1 MPRPTD
7 WNAIGLDSDPTPGDP
22 DQIRTLST
30 ELNHLGSE
38 ARRISTAIDAVMNTA
53 GDSVFVGEAANAL
66 RDKVNGRLRGHI
78 EDVAQSF
85 ESAAT
90 ALTTWADKL
99 VELQSRADGAL
110 NSGRGLSEDDPNR
123 ETYASTAR
131 QAGTEHGEGASAA
144 AGSISGVSNIQ
155 LPISKCQIFWEAFQ
169 WLAIILIVPALIFG
183 GPIALLALGV
193 NLTLFIKTIVDFAN
207 GDASFL
213 DLFLAG
219 LGILAPTTK
228 ALPIF
233 QIIKGVGTT
242 AFAKGFANIARGT
255 FQALRNLFTNGFRPT
270 TLLLGLR
277 DLVKLGSTW
286 VFKGGLWVLDGI
298 HNLPGIIG
306 RGINSAGL
314 TVVQGIKGIPG
325 FVRGLPETFSRGWE
339 ATKTWVGQEFGGTK
353 WLRIFLPVDAAEI
366 GEYGFARALRISLF
380 DRGVLGQHV
389 FGAPI
394 TSGIGRTISS
404 VPIDPR
410 GVDALVD
417 MPRIQL
423 DQVRFGA
430 GVGQNGIRN
439 LDLHLPSTQLDV
451 TSTLRPPS
459 LNLGDVGAIA
469 HRGNFGVHA
478 ARTVDA
484 LVDMPHVQ
492 LANVHVE
499 NFGALGGR
507 SEVGVSAATPTV
519 TTASGLH
526 VPASAGVPGAT
537 HGLTNTP
544 VTGVSG
550 SAHTTL
556 TGLHPTPAN
565 LTSSTEVL
573 LPGGAHSATH
583 VPGTTVLTGTHATP
597 PPVAGTLGD
606 LSAGSPT
613 AGALHSAFTGSPG
626 VGTVHAPGTP
636 GIGAA
641 HTALTGTPGT
651 TVAHTAL
658 DSAPAPGAPH
668 DVTAPNSLLTGPTT
682 VSHPSPT
689 GIGHG
694 GPGSLDTGNSAFDL
708 LAGTRHNTPNT
719 PVAPGTGNAL
729 ADRTTS
735 ALSANQTRLHLDE
748 LVHSP
753 GSPHPGTSPQQLL
766 HNTPATPPAG
776 PERLTANPA
785 AGTHPERLTTGP
797 GNAGTP
803 DRFAGNGGPHDPAP
817 LSPGGPGHPGG
828 HGNGAALDLVDTGR
842 SARPTDSPAFAGAPA
857 HTDAD
862 KGLAGSAN
870 GTGAHVPGE
879 LPAHATPTPPAT
891 GTPLPGHSS
900 PAPAAH
906 TADTTGAFDDLL
918 KDPNVVR
925 IPGNHELAVKAPR
938 TGTPELHGGAAG
950 SGLFTVDKLGTGFV
964 VRQLDVVGG
973 TVVHSWTFKRL
984 GGLRLAEET
993 VRFGDG
999 PFDGVSVKVAGKT
1012 VDSVSDGAG
1021 TWPAKLGG
1029 EDQIVVASASG
1040 SHVYSRSTGE
1050 LLHSAQDV
1058 PLPPHPEGLT
1068 GPAADS
1074 WNSAARST
1082 RGHMGRAAADNDVKL
1097 FMQGVIGGAFT
1108 SKKGYGGFVKPS
1120 ALEGGLVG
1128 KVKQFNKIA
1137 GELMFEGPNQR
1148 MTVWRGVSMD
1158 PRAAQADSFVE
1169 RLPASTSND
1178 FTFQAEWAKN
1188 GVNSNRVVFE
1198 IDVPADHGKF
1208 SMAYPPGYERSAD
1221 DAIALNQD
1229 QREVTLSPT
1238 RLVRSGP
1245 ARVENGITV
1254 VPVRA
1259 EQIPEAQLEGLINA
1273 KWSGLPSGEAF
1284 EDFGRA
1290 FGQDAIRRWE
1300 GLGDAIVREG
1310 GDGPNVKTFTVG
1322 RPGHADE
1329 MTITVTHK
1337 VDDDAVSVS
1346 ITGGDRTFSR
1356 EWSGTGFNDL
1366 AADLRGHVLHN
1377 NELLSSLP
1385 TPTSWSRELPSPV
1398 RPGTHAEGN
1407 LPSPTRGTPDTA
1419 PRPHQD
1425 SAHAGGQELPGRGS
1439 RLTPTQIEE
1448 AWFRDGRRVD
1458 ALFGDLGDPMRGAR
1472 REAWRDHVQARY
1484 DLGRAEDLVPHN
1496 GHAGSSRGPTPDEIR
1511 ARENAG
1517 AAQQRYDATHHRLTE
1532 LGVDPARMETDL
1544 AALRQISLRERP
1556 RLLGGTVL
1564 STSDDATPPPASA
1577 VPAAHGESGA
1587 ASVTP
1592 PRRLNDILAD
1602 QTRAHQELQQAEIKQ
1617 TQTGKD
1623 AAKVTEARTNLAE
1636 ADTKLKD
1643 ATREL
1648 DDALRHELDNRLL
1661 SQRELNQLVDQFAGA
1676 GDIGRARK
1684 LQAHAQDLN
1693 TAARGTG
1700 DGPVRS
1706 DQFIRTGE
1714 EIQSQSVTVRR
1725 LANELESLVTAGATP
1740 HGELKGLAEGL
1751 EQAAKDLDAALQGHV
1766 TDAARFGGTYTL
1778 RNQHTPVA
1786 AVAHHLAEL
1795 VDDAVKAAKPGDSLV
1810 LKGFLGTDASVERVQ
1825 RGIPDLLRRYRENQ
1839 AFGDVHTGEQW
1850 KAVLPGTEAQWQKVF
1865 DDFDGFDKLSRSQQH
1880 DFVRNLSEKNITDLR
1895 TDVGNLLNSLPPAE
1909 RAQFEKLLTSLQD
1922 LPYRI
1927 KHATPAYHAIANSG
1941 VMSSQGD
1948 LARRGV
1954 RFLASGKSSAKNTSN
1969 LGNDD
1974 FVFFRMEA
1982 GDKPMATRYGP
1993 TTLVFDA
2000 KVLEE
2005 RGGWV
2010 SLHDQLHPL
2019 DRDTMNQLKFGD
2031 ETVRGAKYDEG
2042 FDEVGKRGRWTYEYP
2057 GGRTRQVS
2065 FEQEVFHGAHV
2076 QEALALSVVREVH
2089 LIGGGFKDDVFR
2101 LLADTT
2107 TPEELGSVI
2116 SKLYRPEAKFGSG
2129 LPINPHGSHVTSEW
2143 PSPLKVHDADGDG
2156 RYLADGSVDPAARA
2170 AGKAFDEASDKVRQ
2184 ADNAFKSG
2192 NAKAQRY
2199 NLNKAQPHAEQA
2211 VKLTQ
2216 EFHAASV
2223 GERKAMAQTLLDQR
2237 EQLLKD
2243 INGRLDALKSQNRP
2257 ETGGAQPRPG
2267 RNQGAG
2273 ASSSSAVANGPDLS
2287 PLRGTAE
2294 DALGKVTGITDQMK
2308 KMVRALGNSDGFRAL
2323 ENSRDGV
2330 HTTAAVDLGRTGFD
2344 KAYKHLNRAGLVV
2357 GDAKGLHFTPEGR
2370 RLFLPPGSET
2380 RTPALAADG
2389 LPSHTPDTHS
2399 PAPHTLDTSSP
2410 APHDLSGRSAAPHDL
2425 NTHSPAPH
2433 DLNTHSPAPHDL
2445 DATSHVPGPAR
2456 RTPDPA
2462 PAPHPDTPHA
2472 GDQELPGRAD
2482 RLTPAQIEEAW
2493 FRDGQRVDALFGH
2506 ADDPLRQARREA
2518 WRDHVQARYDLGRA
2532 EDLLPHNGHAGNSN
2546 GPTAAEI
2553 RARQN
2558 VDAAGRRYEATHGRL
2573 ADLGVDPV
2581 RMEADLAN
2589 LRQLS
2594 LKERP
2599 RVLGG
2604 TSLPADSA
2612 TPPPVHS
2619 APTPHSET
2627 EAAVPLTPPQQLAK
2641 SLGEHTDAQR
2651 GVQQAESNLANATPN
2666 QRPAV
2671 QAALDKANDEAS
2683 RIAVRLD
2690 EEMTQALTDGRLS
2703 QRDLNLLVDQ
2713 FAGAGDIQRA
2723 LRFQEHALDL
2733 DARARHTPEG
2743 AGADHFIRTGK
2754 EIEQQSLELRG
2765 LTQRLERLVGSG
2777 KKTPLELQGLARSL
2791 DKAAHDLDA
2800 SLKGFVRDA
2809 AELGGVYT
2817 LRNEHAPVST
2827 VAHELARKVDDAVKA
2842 AGPEDSVVLKGFH
2855 GTDFSISRLQRDM
2868 PEIARHLR
2876 SNKAYAEVHTGNQW
2890 KAELPG
2896 SQEQWEK
2903 IFPEFEEFEKLSDA
2917 QKTRFV
2923 HELSERN
2930 VTQLRQDVDELLNS
2944 LPPAERAQF
2953 EKLLTSLQ
2961 DLPYRIKHAT
2971 PAYHAIANSGV
2982 MSSQGDLTR
2991 RGIRFLASGKS
3002 SGKNTSNLGNDDF
3015 VFFRMEAG
3023 DKPMATRYGP
3033 TTLVF
3038 DAKVLEE
3045 RGGWVSLHDQLHPL
3059 DRETMRDLKS
3069 GDQTVRSAAYDKGYE
3084 EMGKRARWT
3093 YEYPVG
3099 GGSRTVSFDQEVFH
3113 GAHVQEALALSV
3125 VREVHL
3131 IGGGFKDDVL
3141 RLVQGPVDVEQMGA
3155 VVSKLYR
3162 PEAKFGSGLPI
3173 NPFSSQVESRWPK
3186 PLAVHDMEG
3195 DGRYLAD
3202 GTVDPAARAAGKAF
3216 DEASD
3221 KVRQADNAVV
3231 GNNRKAQRYN
3241 LNKAQPLAEQAVKL
3255 TQEFHGLAQGAR
3267 KEMAKGLL
3275 DERTKLLD
3283 DINGRI
3289 GDLRARPDTDAV
3301 KAQPGSS
3308 TGTAQASSSKTV
3320 RVPKPA
3326 VSTGPDAALF
3336 KELPQHVEKALGDSL
3351 PVLTDDMR
3359 KMARALANSDGM
3371 RALRDSRR
3379 EAQTQKAVGLGKD
3392 AFGSAFEGLRS
3403 AGLVRGDKLGLHLTD
3418 DGRKLLLPPKADTGT
3433 LVAPPSTTA
3442 DVHLP
3447 PAHAE
3452 SSLTHTPPGP
3462 ETKPAPSA
3470 TDGTSPHPLDTG
3482 SPTPHALDTHSPA
3495 PRDLDTKSPAP
3506 HDLDTKS
3513 PAPHHADT
3521 DTSSPVPSRT
3531 GTQAPAPIRVDSET
3545 AAPLVKEGDTTVSHA
3560 TDHDAVTHPLDAQN
3574 PPRHLSDA
3582 TAPHH
3587 TAETETEG
3595 FQPHPLDT
3603 GTPPSS
3609 PLAKAD
3615 TTTAHL
3621 SDTETR
3627 TPHLTGTDTTPPH
3640 PAETDTTATH
3650 LDDVHA
3656 APPRHGG
3663 DDLVPPPPR
3672 DGARPGGTALDDIL
3686 GPPRRT
3692 GDTTTTAAPGTAR
3705 PAATDHLDRD
3715 AFRRDTYRE
3724 NGIRAR
3730 SQIRHVDRALETF
3743 HRVPADRLAQRAQ
3756 ALDNLADAARNF
3768 LRDRPDSVRRA
3779 GVQRLLDQVRAEANA
3794 YRLLDDFRRLGGD
3807 GDGLAGRTRTALA
3820 AGGTTPETGTRL
3832 QSMLDGMDDSARAQR
3847 QNDALSLLVGTP
3859 PLRNTGDTTRTAPP
3873 RPDGDT
3879 TPPAPVRPDGDTSP
3893 AAPATPNHGKAPAV
3907 PSRQPGQVP
3916 WAEDSARFDEL
3927 LGGEGRPF
3935 HEAWVE
3941 LSSARIE
3948 LNRVEDLRAAPGGA
3962 GTSRGVSEFDVQ
3974 LNHELISAHERF
3986 RTAYTNLEDL
3996 GVRPTEI
4003 EARITEIE
4011 KAATRRGA
4019 TLGAGRFD
4027 PLPDTAPPAV
4037 NRIDLNDSGVSGPNG
4052 LTIERSVGQDNAVTL
4067 RVLDQHSHPDPTRTV
4082 VARQDGGF
4090 DVRHTQSDTVDTYTA
4105 NGDRTAYD
4113 MPLLGA
4119 DGRPTGLRLHT
4130 DINGHGTRQAL
4141 TVNGPGA
4148 DRLTAFP
4155 LPGDAARITH
4165 LDTGATRRVDPLG
4178 LQLDEGVQLTGR
4190 DGVPTGADRVRVT
4203 DGGGVHVTDLAGDR
4217 LDLRVQDLGDG
4228 NGIRVTDETTGVSV
4242 RHDGRGRLQETGIAL
4257 TDPRGTRGQRY
4268 LADDGTGGFTL
4279 TDASGARQT
4288 QPVTVLPGGA
4298 GFRVTDGTSGATS
4311 RFAADGRYRET
4322 GLALFDPAVNARGDR
4337 ILVPDGAG
4345 GHRLTDAA
4353 GQPLPQRVVAVGGNR
4368 PRTIDDVTGESVLY
4382 DTQGR
4387 PLSTST
4393 ALTDPAGGPRGTL
4406 FAEPDGAGG
4415 HRLTDA
4421 GGGRLPD
4428 TVTALPNDGGFR
4440 TVHGTGHRGFAA
4452 NGDFTGDGLRLAG
4465 RDGLPA
4471 GRLDRPLG
4479 AAPRWLDDAF
4489 AADPA
4494 RAVTVDPAGRIEVAL
4509 PGGGRQVFDGTS
4521 GRFVEETVPLPG
4533 GGHRTTLADGSFT
4546 RHDGHGTVTA
4556 NGTPLPAGHG
4566 GRLLVVEP
4574 PTAVRPGGTWVED
4587 GAGGRLAHW
4596 DAVRNP
4602 DGTARIS
4609 FDDRTSPRHGEF
4621 VELAADGTPVR
4632 QGFNVLDAGAR
4643 TNFRYV
4649 VDHTA
4654 GTWERTALDGT
4665 PTAAGA
4671 FHHGTVD
4678 LSGAANG
4685 HIRLLGSTK
4694 TRVPVF
4700 ERRVLPGAAG
4710 DAVDA
4715 FRRTDTIAFARTNP
4729 RTHWVRWDETG
4740 IPAGTG
4746 SRHYDTAGTGW
4757 RDTDRWGRTV
4767 REYRD
4772 GLQKFDGRAGHTLG
4786 VHNGDGGWTWHRYDG
4801 AGRQLA
4807 SGPRTREHL
4816 GAGWTD
4822 RTAGGGIAQRQWG
4835 MAEWPER
4842 AGQYQEHAMSPDG
4855 SLRGTWERH
4864 SPHGKEVGKH
4874 EVFGDGFL
4882 TTDRWREQRPPTL
4895 VRTRWLTG
4903 AEHTR
4908 PPYAHVRG
4916 DDTYQMFTWSR
4927 EANDGG
4933 VTASGVRYVGM
4944 DGSALDLAADGSFA
4958 RFSGKLHDGT
4968 SLKVGDHAGRPGHA
4982 PANPADQPW
4991 QAGAVRGYREQL
5003 AGDPAGRLWQ
5013 DVHQDAG
5020 GTTHVAREGLP
5031 GGVVREYTGLPAD
5044 RRWVER
5050 DPHGNLVGQSH
5061 ARPDRPGHV
5070 IQGSGRA
5077 DSGRW
5082 TWRELDADGGQV
5094 TTGRREHFRGSTDS
5108 RLPWDDSYRDFDA
5121 GGQLVR
5127 ERRMLDSGGYVDSWR
5142 GADGRW
5148 SANAFRRDGTA
5159 LDPALANQTRR
5170 WWHGGA
5176 WHDQWAPGSRHFR
5189 DQLPGAGQG
5198 AAPTVLR
5205 ETPLHNGGP
5214 VRVRTYDTAA
5224 NTPGSVWKEYDHG
5237 GVVRERKA
5245 EGNGFLET
5253 DAWRGQWNRYSD
5265 RGDLIAQR
5273 TDNGLVF
5280 ERDTFGRMRLTGNEY
5295 DFRGPLT
5302 EIRGWGRTTR
5312 EAQRMPWSGTVLPN
5326 GDAALREARYE
5337 PYWRSVAKKAALEFG
5352 QEFILEFGA
5361 NLAVNGIVAAVQH
5374 KQFTGK
5380 DALKSFANAAVGAT
5394 IKTGLTT
5401 AVHENRAFGFEKLG
5415 SLKAGVANIDG
5426 GKPWTRRP
5434 MNHDKT
5440 WVNEWAGN
5448 ETPTRWR
5455 GGTYDFSFGVLSS
5468 ALSGWVNGSMNAAV
5482 WGVTNADGQTVKLHG
5497 GDAVWEGGINAAA
5510 SVTTAAT
5517 TGLVK
5522 NVFVMSAG
5530 SRLFHR
5536 QGFADFWIQ
5545 LPFKIFEK
5553 SIQSLYLTSAYRA
5566 SINPTY
5572 YQAP

>member
-30 ELNHLGSE
+30 ELNNLGSE

-99 VELQSRADGAL
+99 VDLQSRADGAL
-110 NSGRGLSEDDPNR
+110 NSGRGLSEDDPDR

-286 VFKGGLWVLDGI
+286 VYKGGLWVLDGI

-306 RGINSAGL
+306 RGVNSAGL
-314 TVVQGIKGIPG
+314 TIVQGIKGIPG
-325 FVRGLPETFSRGWE
+325 FVRGLPATFSKGWQ

-430 GVGQNGIRN
+430 GPGQSSIRN
-439 LDLHLPSTQLDV
+439 LDLNLPGPHLDV
-451 TSTLRPPS
+451 TSTLRPPT

-526 VPASAGVPGAT
+526 VPASAGVPGTA
-537 HGLTNTP
+537 HGLTGTP
-544 VTGVSG
+544 VTAVPGG
-550 SAHTTL
+550 AHTTL

-565 LTSSTEVL
+565 LTSTADVL
-573 LPGGAHSATH
+573 LPGGAHNANH

-597 PPVAGTLGD
+597 PPVAGTVGD
-606 LSAGSPT
+606 LS
-613 AGALHSAFTGSPG
+613 TGSPAVGSVHAALTGNPG
-626 VGTVHAPGTP
+626 VGAVHAPGTP
-636 GIGAA
+636 GIGATHA
-641 HTALTGTPGT
+641 TLTGTPGT
-651 TVAHTAL
+651 NLAHTAL
-658 DSAPAPGAPH
+658 NSTPTPGAPH

-694 GPGSLDTGNSAFDL
+694 APGSLDTGNSAFDL
-708 LAGTRHNTPNT
+708 LAGTRHSTPNS

-748 LVHSP
+748 LVQSP
-753 GSPHPGTSPQQLL
+753 GSPHPASPQQL
-766 HNTPATPPAG
+766 HHTPATPPAG
-776 PERLTANPA
+776 LDRLTTNPA
-785 AGTHPERLTTGP
+785 SVTTPDRLTTGP
-797 GNAGTP
+797 GNAGSP
-803 DRFAGNGGPHDPAP
+803 DRFTGNGGPHDPAP
-817 LSPGGPGHPGG
+817 VSPGGSGHPGG
-828 HGNGAALDLVDTGR
+828 HGNSAALDLVDTGR
-842 SARPTDSPAFAGAPA
+842 SARPADSPAFAGTPT

-870 GTGAHVPGE
+870 GTSAHVPE
-879 LPAHATPTPPAT
+879 TLPAHTAPTPPGT
-891 GTPLPGHSS
+891 HTPLPGHSS
-900 PAPAAH
+900 PTPAVH
-906 TADTTGAFDDLL
+906 TADTTGAFDALL
-918 KDPNVVR
+918 KDPNVVKV
-925 IPGNHELAVKAPR
+925 PGGHELAVKAPR
-938 TGTPELHGGAAG
+938 GGTPELHGGAVE

-964 VRQLDVVGG
+964 VRQLDAVGG

-984 GGLRLAEET
+984 GGIRLAEET

-999 PFDGVSVKVAGKT
+999 PFSGVSVKVAGKT
-1012 VDSVSDGAG
+1012 VDPVSDGVG

-1029 EDQIVVASASG
+1029 DDEIVVASASG
-1040 SHVYSRSTGE
+1040 THVYSRSTGD
-1050 LLHSAQDV
+1050 LLHAAT
-1058 PLPPHPEGLT
+1058 PHATLPPRPAGLV
-1068 GPAADS
+1068 GAPADS
-1074 WNSAARST
+1074 WDAAAHATRS
-1082 RGHMGRAAADNDVKL
+1082 HMGRAATDSETKL

-1108 SKKGYGGFVKPS
+1108 SKKGYGGFVNPS
-1120 ALEGGLVG
+1120 AVEGGLVG

-1137 GELMFEGPNQR
+1137 GDLMFEGPNQR

-1158 PRAAQADSFVE
+1158 PRAAQADVFVE

-1238 RLVRSGP
+1238 RLVRTGP

-1259 EQIPEAQLEGLINA
+1259 EQIPETQLEGLINE
-1273 KWSGLPSGEAF
+1273 KWSGLSSGEAF

-1290 FGQDAIRRWE
+1290 FGQDAMRRWE

-1310 GDGPNVKTFTVG
+1310 GAGPDVKTFTVG

-1337 VDDDAVSVS
+1337 TDTNSVSVTIS
-1346 ITGGDRTFSR
+1346 GGERTFAK

-1385 TPTSWSRELPSPV
+1385 TPTSWGRELPSPV
-1398 RPGTHAEGN
+1398 HPGSRPDTPV
-1407 LPSPTRGTPDTA
+1407 PSPARATADTTPT
-1419 PRPHQD
+1419 PHQD
-1425 SAHAGGQELPGRGS
+1425 TPHTGGQELPGHGS
-1439 RLTPTQIEE
+1439 RLTPAEIEQ
-1448 AWFRDGRRVD
+1448 AWFRDGQRVD
-1458 ALFGDLGDPMRGAR
+1458 ALFGDLDDPLRGAR
-1472 REAWRDHVQARY
+1472 RDAWRDHVQARY
-1484 DLGRAEDLVPHN
+1484 DLGRAEDLLPHN
-1496 GHAGSSRGPTPDEIR
+1496 GHAGSSHGPTPAEITARDNVDTAR
-1511 ARENAG
+1511 AQYN
-1517 AAQQRYDATHHRLTE
+1517 ATHQRLTE
-1532 LGVDPARMETDL
+1532 LGIDPVRMEADL
-1544 AALRQISLRERP
+1544 ADLRQLSLKERP

-1564 STSDDATPPPASA
+1564 GASDDATAPPASA

-1592 PRRLNDILAD
+1592 PRRLNEILAD
-1602 QTRAHQELQQAEIKQ
+1602 QTKAHQELQQAEIKQ

-1623 AAKVTEARTNLAE
+1623 VDKIAEARTNLSD

-1643 ATREL
+1643 TTREL
-1648 DDALRHELDNRLL
+1648 DQALQHELDNRLL
-1661 SQRELNQLVDQFAGA
+1661 SQRELNMLVDQFAGA
-1676 GDIGRARK
+1676 GDIGRART
-1684 LQAHAQDLN
+1684 LQAHAQDLD
-1693 TAARGTG
+1693 AASRGAG
-1700 DGPVRS
+1700 NGPVRS
-1706 DQFIRTGE
+1706 DQFIRTGG
-1714 EIQSQSVTVRR
+1714 EIQSRSVTVRR

-1740 HGELKGLAEGL
+1740 HAELKGLAEGL

-1778 RNQHTPVA
+1778 RNEHAPVA

-1795 VDDAVKAAKPGDSLV
+1795 VDDAVKAAKPGDGLV

-1825 RGIPDLLRRYRENQ
+1825 RGIPGLLRRYRENQ
-1839 AFGDVHTGEQW
+1839 AFGDVHSGEQW
-1850 KAVLPGTEAQWQKVF
+1850 KAVLPGTEAQWKQVF

-1880 DFVRNLSEKNITDLR
+1880 DFVRKLSEKNIADLR
-1895 TDVGNLLNSLPPAE
+1895 ADVEGLLKDLPAADRLKFQE
-1909 RAQFEKLLTSLQD
+1909 LQAKLEA

-1954 RFLASGKSSAKNTSN
+1954 RFLASGKSSVKNTSN

-1974 FVFFRMEA
+1974 FVFFRMEV

-2005 RGGWV
+2005 KGGWV

-2031 ETVRGAKYDEG
+2031 DTVRSAKYDEG

-2057 GGRTRQVS
+2057 GERTRQVS

-2129 LPINPHGSHVTSEW
+2129 LPINPHGSHATSEW
-2143 PSPLKVHDADGDG
+2143 PKPLAVHDADGDG

-2170 AGKAFDEASDKVRQ
+2170 AGKAFDEASDRVRQ

-2243 INGRLDALKSQNRP
+2243 INLRLDDLKGGNRP
-2257 ETGGAQPRPG
+2257 DGAKGQPRPG
-2267 RNQGAG
+2267 RNQPAG
-2273 ASSSSAVANGPDLS
+2273 ASSSAAATNGPNL
-2287 PLRGTAE
+2287 GTLPQAAE
-2294 DALGKVTGITDQMK
+2294 DALNAVPGITDNMR
-2308 KMVRALGNSDGFRAL
+2308 KMIRALANSDGFRVL
-2323 ENSRDGV
+2323 SDSKNGTL
-2330 HTTAAVDLGRTGFD
+2330 TTEAVDLGRNAFD
-2344 KAYKHLNRAGLVV
+2344 KAFKNLSGEKLVR
-2357 GDAKGLHFTPEGR
+2357 GEADGLHLTDEGR
-2370 RLFLPPGSET
+2370 ALFLPPRAET
-2380 RTPALAADG
+2380 TPPALSADG
-2389 LPSHTPDTHS
+2389 LVSRLPDTDAS
-2399 PAPHTLDTSSP
+2399 VPSPVRTTSDTTPAPHQ
-2410 APHDLSGRSAAPHDL
+2410 
-2425 NTHSPAPH
+2425 
-2433 DLNTHSPAPHDL
+2433 
-2445 DATSHVPGPAR
+2445 
-2456 RTPDPA
+2456 
-2462 PAPHPDTPHA
+2462 DTPHT
-2472 GDQELPGRAD
+2472 GGQELPGHSS
-2482 RLTPAQIEEAW
+2482 RLTPAEIEQAW
-2493 FRDGQRVDALFGH
+2493 FRDGQRVDALFGDL
-2506 ADDPLRQARREA
+2506 DDPLRGARRDA

-2532 EDLLPHNGHAGNSN
+2532 EDLLPHNGHAGSSH
-2546 GPTAAEI
+2546 GPTPAEI
-2553 RARQN
+2553 TARDN
-2558 VDAAGRRYEATHGRL
+2558 VDTARAQYNATHQRL
-2573 ADLGVDPV
+2573 TELGIDPV
-2581 RMEADLAN
+2581 RMEADLAD

-2599 RVLGG
+2599 RLLGG
-2604 TSLPADSA
+2604 TSMPADDA

-2619 APTPHSET
+2619 GPTLHSET
-2627 EAAVPLTPPQQLAK
+2627 QATADLTPPRRLAAI
-2641 SLGEHTDAQR
+2641 LGDHTDAQR
-2651 GVQQAESNLANATPN
+2651 GVHQAEINLANATGK
-2666 QRPAV
+2666 QRPAMET
-2671 QAALDKANDEAS
+2671 ALAKANEEAS
-2683 RIAVRLD
+2683 QVSVHLD
-2690 EEMTQALTDGRLS
+2690 DAMTEAFAEGRLS
-2703 QRDLNLLVDQ
+2703 QRDLNMLVDQ

-2723 LRFQEHALDL
+2723 LRFQEHALRL
-2733 DARARHTPEG
+2733 DSEARHAPGTARA
-2743 AGADHFIRTGK
+2743 DQFIRTGG
-2754 EIEQQSLELRG
+2754 EILEQSRDLRA
-2765 LTQRLERLVGSG
+2765 LTQRLEDLVGAG
-2777 KKTPLELQGLARSL
+2777 KKTPQELQALARTLDEAALTLDSSL
-2791 DKAAHDLDA
+2791 Q
-2800 SLKGFVRDA
+2800 GFVKDA

-2827 VAHELARKVDDAVKA
+2827 VAHQLARTVDEAVTA
-2842 AGPEDSVVLKGFH
+2842 ARPGESIALKGFI
-2855 GTDFSISRLQRDM
+2855 GTEASITRLQRDM
-2868 PEIARHLR
+2868 PAIARR
-2876 SNKAYAEVHTGNQW
+2876 FRTDRAYAEVPTGLQW

-2896 SQEQWEK
+2896 SQAQWK
-2903 IFPEFEEFEKLSDA
+2903 QVFDDFEDFDKLSAA
-2917 QKTRFV
+2917 QQTQFV
-2923 HELSERN
+2923 QKLSERN
-2930 VTQLRQDVDELLNS
+2930 ITQLRQEVRGLLDG
-2944 LPPAERAQF
+2944 LPSTERARF
-2953 EKLLTSLQ
+2953 EKLLDSLEH
-2961 DLPYRIKHAT
+2961 LPYRIKHAT

-2982 MSSQGDLTR
+2982 MSSQGDLAR

-3002 SGKNTSNLGNDDF
+3002 SAKNTSNLGNDDF

-3045 RGGWVSLHDQLHPL
+3045 KGGWVSLHDQLHPL
-3059 DRETMRDLKS
+3059 DRETMRDLKF
-3069 GDQTVRSAAYDKGYE
+3069 GDDTVRSAKYDDGFD

-3093 YEYPVG
+3093 YEYPG
-3099 GGSRTVSFDQEVFH
+3099 GGASRTVSFDQEVFH
-3113 GAHVQEALALSV
+3113 GTHVQEALALSV
-3125 VREVHL
+3125 VREVHR
-3131 IGGGFKDDVL
+3131 IGGGFMDDVL
-3141 RLVQGPVDVEQMGA
+3141 RLAEGTVDVEKMGA

-3173 NPFSSQVESRWPK
+3173 NPFESSVRSEWPK
-3186 PLAVHDMEG
+3186 PLAVHDAEG

-3221 KVRQADNAVV
+3221 KLRQADNAVTS
-3231 GNNRKAQRYN
+3231 NNRKAQRYN

-3255 TQEFHGLAQGAR
+3255 TQEFHDIARGAR

-3275 DERTKLLD
+3275 DERVKLLD
-3283 DINGRI
+3283 TVNGRI
-3289 GDLRARPDTDAV
+3289 DALKGQPDTDAV
-3301 KAQPGSS
+3301 KTQPRPGK
-3308 TGTAQASSSKTV
+3308 TQPAGASSSAAATNGPNLSTLSPTAESALDA
-3320 RVPKPA
+3320 VP
-3326 VSTGPDAALF
+3326 GI
-3336 KELPQHVEKALGDSL
+3336 
-3351 PVLTDDMR
+3351 TDHMR
-3359 KMARALANSDGM
+3359 KMIRALANSDGF
-3371 RALRDSRR
+3371 RVLSDSKNGTLTT
-3379 EAQTQKAVGLGKD
+3379 EAVDLGRN
-3392 AFGSAFEGLRS
+3392 AFGKAFKSLSGEK
-3403 AGLVRGDKLGLHLTD
+3403 LVRGEADGLHLTD
-3418 DGRKLLLPPKADTGT
+3418 EGRRRFLPPGAETRTAAPSTSVTTGLHTTPDRTPPQLPHTLPGPDTKAPALVGDGLPSHGTGT
-3433 LVAPPSTTA
+3433 
-3442 DVHLP
+3442 
-3447 PAHAE
+3447 
-3452 SSLTHTPPGP
+3452 
-3462 ETKPAPSA
+3462 
-3470 TDGTSPHPLDTG
+3470 DT
-3482 SPTPHALDTHSPA
+3482 LI
-3495 PRDLDTKSPAP
+3495 PAP
-3506 HDLDTKS
+3506 HDLDATP
-3513 PAPHHADT
+3513 PAPL
-3521 DTSSPVPSRT
+3521 
-3531 GTQAPAPIRVDSET
+3531 RVD
-3545 AAPLVKEGDTTVSHA
+3545 PDLVPPVVKEGDTGVSVA
-3560 TDHDAVTHPLDAQN
+3560 T
-3574 PPRHLSDA
+3574 
-3582 TAPHH
+3582 HH
-3587 TAETETEG
+3587 GAE
-3595 FQPHPLDT
+3595 
-3603 GTPPSS
+3603 
-3609 PLAKAD
+3609 
-3615 TTTAHL
+3615 AHL
-3621 SDTETR
+3621 ADTETR
-3627 TPHLTGTDTTPPH
+3627 TPHPTDTDTTPPHPTDTDTTPPH
-3640 PAETDTTATH
+3640 PADTDAAVVH

-3656 APPRHGG
+3656 VAPHHG
-3663 DDLVPPPPR
+3663 DDGGLAVLPAR
-3672 DGARPGGTALDDIL
+3672 DGIRPGAPVLDDLL
-3686 GPPRRT
+3686 GSPRRT
-3692 GDTTTTAAPGTAR
+3692 GETTTAAPGTAHA
-3705 PAATDHLDRD
+3705 PAADLLDRD
-3715 AFRRDTYRE
+3715 VFRRSTYRE
-3724 NGIRAR
+3724 HGIRAR
-3730 SQIRHVDRALETF
+3730 SQIRFVDRALEDF
-3743 HRVPADRLAQRAQ
+3743 HDVPADQLARRAQ
-3756 ALDNLADAARNF
+3756 ALDTVADAAERF
-3768 LRDRPDSVRRA
+3768 LRDRPVSVRRP
-3779 GVQRLLDQVRAEANA
+3779 GVEDLLRQVRAEAHA
-3794 YRLLDDFRRLGGD
+3794 YRLLDDVRRLGGD
-3807 GDGLAGRTRTALA
+3807 GDGLAGRIRTALD
-3820 AGGTTPETGTRL
+3820 AGGTTPDTRTGLRTA
-3832 QSMLDGMDDSARAQR
+3832 LDGLDRSARAQR
-3847 QNDALSLLVGTP
+3847 QNDALSLLDGTP
-3859 PLRNTGDTTRTAPP
+3859 PLPHPADTTLAAPP

-3879 TPPAPVRPDGDTSP
+3879 AP
-3893 AAPATPNHGKAPAV
+3893 AAPARPKGDTSPAV
-3907 PSRQPGQVP
+3907 PSRQPAQEL
-3916 WAEDSARFDEL
+3916 WQEDRARFDAL
-3927 LGGEGRPF
+3927 LGGEGRPVR
-3935 HEAWVE
+3935 EAWVE
-3941 LSSARIE
+3941 LSAARAE
-3948 LNRVEDLRAAPGGA
+3948 LNRVEDLRGAPGGA
-3962 GTSRGVSEFDVQ
+3962 STSRGVSEYDVQ
-3974 LNHELISAHERF
+3974 LNHELVAAQERF
-3986 RTAYTNLEDL
+3986 RAAYTNLEDL
-3996 GVRPTEI
+3996 GVRPAEI
-4003 EARITEIE
+4003 ETRIQEIE
-4011 KAATRRGA
+4011 RAATERGA
-4019 TLGAGRFD
+4019 TLGAGKLNT
-4027 PLPDTAPPAV
+4027 LPDSVPHTV
-4037 NRIDLNDSGVSGPNG
+4037 DRIPLNDSGVSGPNG
-4052 LTIERSVGQDNAVTL
+4052 LVIERSTGQDQAVTL
-4067 RVLDQHSHPDPTRTV
+4067 QVLDQRLDPDPTRTV
-4082 VARQDGGF
+4082 VTRPDGGF
-4090 DVRHTQSDTVDTYTA
+4090 DIRHTPSGTVDTYTV
-4105 NGDRTAYD
+4105 NGDRIAHE
-4113 MPLLGA
+4113 MPLYGGA
-4119 DGRPTGLRLHT
+4119 GEPTGMRLHAAL
-4130 DINGHGTRQAL
+4130 NGHGVRQEL
-4141 TVNGPGA
+4141 TVHGPGA
-4148 DRLTAFP
+4148 DRLTALP
-4155 LPGDAARITH
+4155 LPDGAARITH
-4165 LDTGATRRVDPLG
+4165 LDTGVTHRVDAAG
-4178 LQLDEGVQLTGR
+4178 LRLDEGVRLTGR
-4190 DGVPTGADRVRVT
+4190 DGAPGGTDRVLVT
-4203 DGGGVHVTDLAGDR
+4203 TGGDVHVTDLAGGR
-4217 LDLRVQDLGDG
+4217 LDLRVQHLGDG
-4228 NGIRVTDETTGVSV
+4228 NGVRVTDEATGVSV
-4242 RHDGRGRLQETGIAL
+4242 RHDGQGRLQETGVSL
-4257 TDPRGTRGQRY
+4257 TDPQGRRGQLF
-4268 LADDGTGGFTL
+4268 LAGDGTGRFTL
-4279 TDASGARQT
+4279 TDAAGARQT
-4288 QPVTVLPGGA
+4288 GTVTALPGGA
-4298 GFRVTDGTSGATS
+4298 GFRLTDETTGATS
-4311 RFAADGRYRET
+4311 RFAADGGYRDV
-4322 GLALFDPAVNARGDR
+4322 GLALFDPVANARGGR

-4345 GHRLTDAA
+4345 GHLLTDTA

-4382 DTQGR
+4382 DVQGR
-4387 PLSTST
+4387 PLGTST
-4393 ALTDPAGGPRGTL
+4393 ALADPAGGPRGAR

-4421 GGGRLPD
+4421 DGNALPG
-4428 TVTALPNDGGFR
+4428 TVTALPNHGGFR
-4440 TVHGTGHRGFAA
+4440 TGHGTGYRTFGA
-4452 NGDFTGDGLRLAG
+4452 NGDFAGDGLRLTG
-4465 RDGLPA
+4465 RDGTPA
-4471 GRLDRPLG
+4471 GHLDRPLG

-4489 AADPA
+4489 APDPA
-4494 RAVTVDPAGRIEVAL
+4494 RVVTFDPAGRIEVGPA
-4509 PGGGRQVFDGTS
+4509 GGARQGFDQAT
-4521 GRFVEETVPLPG
+4521 GRFVQESVPLPG
-4533 GGHRTTLADGSFT
+4533 GGHRTTVADGSFT
-4546 RHDGHGTVTA
+4546 RYDGHGAVTA
-4556 NGTPLPAGHG
+4556 TGTPLPAGHG
-4566 GRLLVVEP
+4566 SRFLVVDP
-4574 PTAVRPGGTWVED
+4574 PGAARPGAWLED
-4587 GAGGRLAHW
+4587 GAGVRLAHW

-4602 DGTARIS
+4602 DGTARIA
-4609 FDDRTSPRHGEF
+4609 FDEPGRPRHGEF
-4621 VELAADGTPVR
+4621 LELAADGTPAR
-4632 QGFNVLDAGAR
+4632 QGFNVLDDGRPTA
-4643 TNFRYV
+4643 FRYV
-4649 VDHTA
+4649 LDHTA

-4665 PTAAGA
+4665 PTAAGS
-4671 FHHGTVD
+4671 FHHGTAD
-4678 LSGAANG
+4678 LSGAASG
-4685 HIRLLGSTK
+4685 HVRLLSSTR

-4700 ERRVLPGAAG
+4700 ERRVLPGAAQ
-4710 DAVDA
+4710 DTVDA

-4729 RTHWVRWDETG
+4729 RTHWVRWDGTG
-4740 IPAGTG
+4740 TPAGTG
-4746 SRHYDTAGTGW
+4746 ARHYDTAGTGW
-4757 RDTDRWGRTV
+4757 RDTDGRGRTV

-4786 VHNGDGGWTWHRYDG
+4786 VRDGDDGWTWHRYDG

-4816 GAGWTD
+4816 GGGWTD

-4835 MAEWPER
+4835 TAEWPER
-4842 AGQYQEHAMSPDG
+4842 AGQYQEHAMNADG
-4855 SLRGTWERH
+4855 SLIGTWERQ

-4882 TTDRWREQRPPTL
+4882 TTDRWREQRPPTW

-4916 DDTYQMFTWSR
+4916 DDTYQLFTWSR
-4927 EANDGG
+4927 EANDGT
-4933 VTASGVRYVGM
+4933 VAASGVRYVGM

-5003 AGDPAGRLWQ
+5003 DGDPAGRLWQ
-5013 DVHQDAG
+5013 DVYQDAG
-5020 GTTHVAREGLP
+5020 GTIHVAREGLP

-5061 ARPDRPGHV
+5061 AMPDRPGHV
-5070 IQGSGRA
+5070 VQGSGRA

-5082 TWRELDADGGQV
+5082 TWRELDANDAQV
-5094 TTGRREHFRGSTDS
+5094 AGGRREYFRGSTDS

-5121 GGQLVR
+5121 NGRLVR

-5189 DQLPGAGQG
+5189 DELPGAGQG

-5205 ETPLHNGGP
+5205 ETPVHNGGP

-5245 EGNGFLET
+5245 EGTGFLET
-5253 DAWRGQWNRYSD
+5253 DSWRGQWNRYSG
-5265 RGDLIAQR
+5265 RGELIAQR

-5280 ERDTFGRMRLTGNEY
+5280 ERDSFGRMRLTGNEY

-5361 NLAVNGIVAAVQH
+5361 NLAVNGIVAAVQN
-5374 KQFTGK
+5374 KPFTGK

-5394 IKTGLTT
+5394 VKTGLTT
-5401 AVHENRAFGFEKLG
+5401 AVHENRALGFEKIG
-5415 SLKAGVANIDG
+5415 SFKAGVANVDG

-5530 SRLFHR
+5530 GRLFHR

-5566 SINPTY
+5566 SISPTY